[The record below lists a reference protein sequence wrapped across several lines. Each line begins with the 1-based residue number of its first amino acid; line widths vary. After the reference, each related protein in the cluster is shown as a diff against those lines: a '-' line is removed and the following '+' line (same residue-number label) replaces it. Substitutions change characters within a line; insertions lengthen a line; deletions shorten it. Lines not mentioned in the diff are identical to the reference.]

1 MTIINA
7 LPNTLTN
14 GQTADATQ
22 VMANFN
28 QIVANANSN
37 AAHNGANSDIT
48 SLTGMTTPL
57 SGAQGGT
64 LVFIGGTSTGSANA
78 HVLATTT
85 PNSFTLT
92 TGNVVAFLA
101 GFTNTGATTLNV
113 NSVGATNIFRRT
125 SGGVVVLVGGEI
137 VANNLYFCQFD
148 GTQFQILNPTPGQY
162 INAQTGASYAIAAG
176 DNGKLITRT
185 NGSAMADTIAQAS
198 NTGSFPTGWWT
209 EIQVLDTSVGNVTIT
224 ATTSTINGKTTLV
237 IQPGQSVKIFSDG
250 TNYFATR
257 GMGLIAQIASTE
269 TGAATTGTG
278 VYPVL
283 ADTALTTTGGDQ
295 YMTLT
300 VTPTNAS
307 STLLVDVSAWFAA
320 SVASTQVQYGL
331 FQDSTANALACGT
344 DIISPGGTNAPTHLT
359 LRHKFTPA
367 GTSATVLKF
376 RLGQSTG
383 SGATLTFNG
392 SSGARI
398 YGGTV
403 PSSIVVTEV
412 LP

>member
-1 MTIINA
+1 MTIFNA

-14 GQTADATQ
+14 GTTADATQ

-28 QIVANANSN
+28 QLVSNGNSN

-48 SLTGMTTPL
+48 SLSGLTTPL

-64 LVFIGGTSTGSANA
+64 LVFIGGTSTGTANA
-78 HVLATTT
+78 QVVATTT

-101 GFTNTGATTLNV
+101 GFTNTGATTLNT
-113 NSVGATNIFRRT
+113 NSTGATNVFRRT
-125 SGGVVVLVGGEI
+125 SGGVVALVGGEI
-137 VANNLYFCQFD
+137 VFGNLYFCQFD

-162 INAQTGASYAIAAG
+162 INAQTGASYAVAAG

-185 NGSAMADTIAQAS
+185 NAGAMADTIGQAS

-209 EIQVLDTSVGNVTIT
+209 EYQVLDTSTGAVTLT
-224 ATTSTINGKTTLV
+224 ATTSTINGKSTLT

-257 GMGLIAQIASTE
+257 GMGLIAQIVSSE
-269 TGAATTGTG
+269 TGAATTGTT
-278 VYPVL
+278 VYP
-283 ADTALTTTGGDQ
+283 AIANSALTTTGGDQ

-300 VTPTNAS
+300 LTPTNAS
-307 STLLVDVSAWFAA
+307 STLIVDVDTFFA
-320 SVASTQVQYGL
+320 SNVAATTIEYGL
-331 FQDSTANALACGT
+331 FQDSNTTALASSAVIT
-344 DIISPGGTNAPTHLT
+344 SNTTNTLT
-359 LRHKFTPA
+359 NLRLRHKFTPA
-367 GTSATVLKF
+367 GTSQTVLKF
-376 RLGQSTG
+376 RAGQLTG
-383 SGATLTFNG
+383 SAATLTFNG
-392 SSGARI
+392 VSGGQI
-398 YGGTV
+398 FGGTI
-403 PSSIVVTEV
+403 PSNITVTEV